1 MPVQKT
7 KRDFPL
13 ERIRNIGIIAHIDAG
28 KTTTT
33 ERILFYTGKTYK
45 IGNIDEGTTVTDW
58 MEQERERGITIVSA
72 AITTFWIPKSG
83 PFKDMET
90 RINLIDTPGHV
101 DFTAEV
107 ERSLRVLDG
116 GVIVLDSSSGVQSQ
130 TETVWR
136 QANKYSVPLIAFANK
151 MDVVGADFLGT
162 IQSARDKLGAN
173 ALAYNLPIGRE
184 NEFKGV
190 VDLLTKKA
198 YIWPARNASPARK
211 DNSVSGGQS
220 DAGGEGDDTGAKFH
234 EVEIPAEMKAEV
246 ENKREKLVEEISGT
260 DDTLMEKYLGGQE
273 ISIEELKAALRKAVI
288 ANKIVPVLAGSSLRN
303 KGVQLMLDAV
313 VEYLPSPQ
321 DIATVSG
328 INPKTEE
335 LEERKTNPEAP
346 LSALAFKIQ
355 VDPHVGKLTFIRIYS
370 GTLKSGTY
378 IYNSTKRI
386 KERVGRLLLMHAN
399 DREEIEEAFAGEIVA
414 AVGLKDTVTGDTL
427 CGETAAIIL
436 ENITFPDPVISLAIE
451 PKTKSDQEKLGYALQ
466 RLAEEDPTFR
476 IKSDQE
482 TGQTII
488 AGMGELQLEIL
499 VDRMKREFKVEAN
512 VGKPQVAYKETI
524 TKEATGE
531 GKYIRQTGGRGQY
544 GHCLLRIE
552 PLPRGSGR
560 EFESKV
566 VGGAIPREFIP
577 PIEKGVIEKED
588 TGILA
593 GYPLTD
599 IKVTVYDGS
608 FHDVD
613 SSEIAF
619 KIAASL
625 GLSEAA
631 RQAEMIL
638 LEPIMK
644 VEVTTPEE
652 FLGDIIGDLSSKRA
666 QILSSETKNNAR
678 VVISL
683 VPLAEMHGYA
693 TAIRSMS
700 QGRATYY
707 MEADH
712 YEQVP
717 QNITQKIVE
726 SSGFTG
732 RVER

>member
-1 MPVQKT
+1 MAVTKT

-13 ERIRNIGIIAHIDAG
+13 DRIRNIGIIAHIDAG

-33 ERILFYTGKTYK
+33 ERILFYTGRTYK
-45 IGNIDEGTTVTDW
+45 IGDIDEGTTTTDW
-58 MEQERERGITIVSA
+58 MEQEKERGITIVSA
-72 AITTFWIPKSG
+72 AITTFWTVKRNEG
-83 PFKDMET
+83 LFKDLET

-136 QANKYSVPLIAFANK
+136 QANKYNVPLIAFANK
-151 MDVVGADFLGT
+151 MDVVGADFHGT
-162 IQSARDKLGAN
+162 IQSARDRLGAN
-173 ALAYNLPIGRE
+173 ALAYNLPIGKE
-184 NEFKGV
+184 NDFRGV
-190 VDLLTKKA
+190 VDLITKKA
-198 YIWPARNASPARK
+198 YIW
-211 DNSVSGGQS
+211 Q
-220 DAGGEGDDTGAKFH
+220 GDPSATIGISETGAKFV
-234 EVEIPAEMKAEV
+234 EAEIPQDMAADV
-246 ENKREKLVEEISGT
+246 EKYREKLVEEISGT
-260 DDTLMEKYLGGQE
+260 DDLLMEKYLGQE
-273 ISIEELKAALRKAVI
+273 QISIEELKKALRKAVI
-288 ANKIVPVLAGSSLRN
+288 NNKIVPVLAGSSLRN
-303 KGVQLMLDAV
+303 KGVQPMLDSV

-321 DIATVSG
+321 DITSVSAIDPETG
-328 INPKTEE
+328 EDV
-335 LEERKTNPEAP
+335 ERKANPQAP

-355 VDPHVGKLTFIRIYS
+355 VDPHVGKLTYVRIYS
-370 GTLKSGTY
+370 GTLKSGSY
-378 IYNSTKRI
+378 VYNSTKQI

-399 DREEIEEAFAGEIVA
+399 EREEIETALSGEIVA
-414 AVGLKDTVTGDTL
+414 AVGLKDTVTGNTL
-427 CGETAAIIL
+427 CDDSAPIIL
-436 ENITFPDPVISLAIE
+436 ESISFPDPVISLAIE
-451 PKTKSDQEKLGYALQ
+451 PKTKSDQEKLGYCLQ
-466 RLAEEDPTFR
+466 RLSEEDPTFR
-476 IKSDQE
+476 VKSDLE

-499 VDRMKREFKVEAN
+499 VERMRREFKVDAN
-512 VGKPQVAYKETI
+512 VGQPQVAYKETI
-524 TKEATGE
+524 TKQAIGE

-552 PLPRGSGR
+552 PLPRGQGR
-560 EFESKV
+560 EFVSEV

-625 GLSEAA
+625 GLSEACKKA
-631 RQAEMIL
+631 DMIL

-652 FLGDIIGDLSSKRA
+652 FLGEIIGDLSSKRA
-666 QILSSETKNNAR
+666 QILSSESRGNAR
-678 VVISL
+678 VVLAL
-683 VPLAEMHGYA
+683 VPLAQMHGYA

-712 YEQVP
+712 YEPVP
-717 QNITQKIVE
+717 ANITQKIVE

-732 RVER
+732 RVEH

>member
-1 MPVQKT
+1 MAATKT

-13 ERIRNIGIIAHIDAG
+13 DRIRNIGIIAHIDAG

-33 ERILFYTGKTYK
+33 ERILFYTGRTYK
-45 IGNIDEGTTVTDW
+45 IGNIDEGTTTTDW
-58 MEQERERGITIVSA
+58 MEQEKERGITIVSA
-72 AITTFWIPKSG
+72 AITTFWTPTTG
-83 PFKDMET
+83 PFKDQEI

-116 GVIVLDSSSGVQSQ
+116 GVIVLDAASGVQSQ

-136 QANKYSVPLIAFANK
+136 QANKYKVPLVAFANK
-151 MDVVGADFLGT
+151 MDVVGADFHGT

-173 ALAYNLPIGRE
+173 ALAYNVPIGKE
-184 NEFKGV
+184 NDFKGV

-198 YIWPARNASPARK
+198 FIW
-211 DNSVSGGQS
+211 
-220 DAGGEGDDTGAKFH
+220 EGDNTGAKFT
-234 EVEIPAEMKAEV
+234 EVDIPSDMVTEV
-246 ENKREKLVEEISGT
+246 DEYREKLVEEIAGT
-260 DDTLMEKYLGGQE
+260 DDILMEKYLGGEE
-273 ISIEELKAALRKAVI
+273 ISIEELKKALRAAVI
-288 ANKIVPVLAGSSLRN
+288 DNKIVPVFAGSSLRN
-303 KGVQLMLDAV
+303 KGVQPVLDAV

-321 DIATVSG
+321 DIVAVSG
-328 INPKTEE
+328 YKPGIDLASGEPM
-335 LEERKTNPEAP
+335 EERKADPSAP
-346 LSALAFKIQ
+346 LASLAFKIQ
-355 VDPHVGKLTFIRIYS
+355 VDPHVGKLTYIRIYS
-370 GTLKSGTY
+370 GTLKSGSY
-378 IYNSTKRI
+378 IYNANKQI

-399 DREEIEEAFAGEIVA
+399 DREEIDEAYAGEIVA
-414 AVGLKDTVTGDTL
+414 AVGLKDTITGDTL
-427 CGETAAIIL
+427 CDENAPIIL
-436 ENITFPDPVISLAIE
+436 ENITFPEPVISLAIE

-476 IKSDQE
+476 VKSDQE

-488 AGMGELQLEIL
+488 AGMGELQLEVL

-512 VGKPQVAYKETI
+512 VGQPQVAYKETI
-524 TKEATGE
+524 TREARGE

-552 PLPRGSGR
+552 PLPRGQGR
-560 EFESKV
+560 EFESAI

-593 GYPLTD
+593 GYPVTD
-599 IKVTVYDGS
+599 IKVSVYDGS

-613 SSEIAF
+613 SSEMAF
-619 KIAASL
+619 KIAGSL
-625 GLSEAA
+625 GLSDAAA
-631 RQAEMIL
+631 RAEMIL

-644 VEVTTPEE
+644 VEVITPEE

-666 QILSSETKNNAR
+666 QISSSDSRGNAK
-678 VVISL
+678 VVIAL

-712 YEQVP
+712 YETVP
-717 QNITQKIVE
+717 SNITQKIVE
-726 SSGFTG
+726 TSGFTG

>member
-1 MPVQKT
+1 MAIQKT

-13 ERIRNIGIIAHIDAG
+13 DRIRNIGIIAHIDAG

-33 ERILFYTGKTYK
+33 ERILFYTGRTYK

-72 AITTFWIPKSG
+72 AITAFWTVKKG
-83 PFKDMET
+83 LFEGQEM

-116 GVIVLDSSSGVQSQ
+116 AVIVLDSSSGVQSQ

-136 QANKYSVPLIAFANK
+136 QANKYNVPLIAFANK
-151 MDVVGADFLGT
+151 MDVVGADFMAT
-162 IQSARDKLGAN
+162 IQSARDRLGAN
-173 ALAYNLPIGRE
+173 AIAYNLPIGKE
-184 NEFKGV
+184 NDFAGV
-190 VDLLTKKA
+190 VDLLTEKA
-198 YIWPARNASPARK
+198 IIW
-211 DNSVSGGQS
+211 
-220 DAGGEGDDTGAKFH
+220 EGDETGAKFT
-234 EVEIPAEMKAEV
+234 EVEIPADMVGQVKEA
-246 ENKREKLVEEISGT
+246 REKLVEEISGT
-260 DDTLMEKYLGGQE
+260 DDVLMEKYLSGEKIGV
-273 ISIEELKAALRKAVI
+273 EELKLALRSAVI
-288 ANKIVPVLAGSSLRN
+288 ANKIVPVMAGSSLRN
-303 KGVQLMLDAV
+303 KGVQPMLDSV

-321 DIATVSG
+321 DIAIVSG
-328 INPKTEE
+328 HNPKTGEN
-335 LEERKTNPEAP
+335 EERKANPGAA

-355 VDPHVGKLTFIRIYS
+355 VDPHVGKLTYIRVYS
-370 GTLKSGTY
+370 GTLKSGSY
-378 IYNSTKRI
+378 VYNSTKQI
-386 KERVGRLLLMHAN
+386 NERVGRLLLMHAN
-399 DREEIEEAFAGEIVA
+399 DREEIDEAFAGEIVA
-414 AVGLKDTVTGDTL
+414 AVGLKDTITGNTL
-427 CGETAAIIL
+427 CDEAAPIIL
-436 ENITFPDPVISLAIE
+436 ESISFPDPVISLAIE

-466 RLAEEDPTFR
+466 RLAEEDPTLR
-476 IKSDQE
+476 VKSDLE

-499 VDRMKREFKVEAN
+499 VDRMKREFKLEAN
-512 VGKPQVAYKETI
+512 VGQPQVAYKETI
-524 TKEATGE
+524 TKLAEGE

-544 GHCLLRIE
+544 GHCLLKIE
-552 PLPRGSGR
+552 PLPRGQGR
-560 EFESKV
+560 EFVSEV

-593 GYPLTD
+593 GYPVTD

-608 FHDVD
+608 YHDVD

-631 RQAEMIL
+631 KKADLIL

-652 FLGDIIGDLSSKRA
+652 FLGEIIGDLSSKRA
-666 QILSSETKNNAR
+666 QILSSETRGNAR
-678 VVISL
+678 VVIAL

-712 YEQVP
+712 YEPVP
-717 QNITQKIVE
+717 QNITQKIIE

-732 RVER
+732 RVEH

>member
-1 MPVQKT
+1 MAVTKT

-13 ERIRNIGIIAHIDAG
+13 DRIRNIGIIAHIDAG

-72 AITTFWIPKSG
+72 AITAFWTVKAG
-83 PFKDMET
+83 LFENQET
-90 RINLIDTPGHV
+90 RVNLIDTPGHV

-116 GVIVLDSSSGVQSQ
+116 AVIVLDSSSGVQSQ

-136 QANKYSVPLIAFANK
+136 QANKYSVPLIAFSNK
-151 MDVVGADFLGT
+151 MDVIGADFAAT
-162 IQSARDKLGAN
+162 IKSARDRLGAN
-173 ALAYNLPIGRE
+173 AIAYNLPIGKE
-184 NEFKGV
+184 NDFKGV
-190 VDLLTKKA
+190 VDLLTEKA
-198 YIWPARNASPARK
+198 IIW
-211 DNSVSGGQS
+211 
-220 DAGGEGDDTGAKFH
+220 EGDETGAKFH
-234 EVEIPAEMKAEV
+234 ETEIPVDMVDQVKEA
-246 ENKREKLVEEISGT
+246 REKLVEEISGT
-260 DDTLMEKYLGGQE
+260 DDVLMEKYLGGEE
-273 ISIEELKAALRKAVI
+273 ITVTELKEALRRAVI
-288 ANKIVPVLAGSSLRN
+288 ESKIVPVMAGSSLRN
-303 KGVQLMLDAV
+303 KGVQPMLDSV
-313 VEYLPSPQ
+313 IEYLPSPQ
-321 DIATVSG
+321 DIAIISG
-328 INPKTEE
+328 INPKTGET
-335 LEERKTNPEAP
+335 EERKVDPGAP

-355 VDPHVGKLTFIRIYS
+355 VDPHVGKLTYIRVYS
-370 GTLKSGTY
+370 GTLKSGSY
-378 IYNSTKRI
+378 VYNSTKQI
-386 KERVGRLLLMHAN
+386 NERVGRLLLMYAN
-399 DREEIEEAFAGEIVA
+399 DREEIDEAFAGEIVA
-414 AVGLKDTVTGDTL
+414 AVGLKDTITGNTL
-427 CGETAAIIL
+427 CDESAPIIL
-436 ENITFPDPVISLAIE
+436 ESISFPDPVISLAIE

-476 IKSDQE
+476 VKSDQE

-499 VDRMKREFKVEAN
+499 VDRMKREFKLEAN
-512 VGKPQVAYKETI
+512 VGQPQVAYKETI
-524 TKEATGE
+524 TKLAEGE

-552 PLPRGSGR
+552 PLPRGQGR
-560 EFESKV
+560 EFVSEV
-566 VGGAIPREFIP
+566 VGGAIPREFIS

-593 GYPLTD
+593 GYPVTD

-631 RQAEMIL
+631 KKADMIL

-652 FLGDIIGDLSSKRA
+652 FLGEMIGDLSSKRA
-666 QILSSETKNNAR
+666 QILSSETKGNAR
-678 VVISL
+678 VVIAL

-712 YEQVP
+712 YEPVP
-717 QNITQKIVE
+717 SNITQKIVE

-732 RVER
+732 RVEH

>member
-1 MPVQKT
+1 MAVTKT

-13 ERIRNIGIIAHIDAG
+13 DRIRNIGIIAHIDAG

-33 ERILFYTGKTYK
+33 ERILFYTGRSYK

-72 AITTFWIPKSG
+72 AITTFWTVKKDQG
-83 PFKDMET
+83 LFKDLET

-116 GVIVLDSSSGVQSQ
+116 AVIVLDSSSGVQSQ

-136 QANKYSVPLIAFANK
+136 QANKYGVPLIAFANK
-151 MDVVGADFLGT
+151 MDVVGADFMAT
-162 IQSARDKLGAN
+162 IQSARDRLGAN
-173 ALAYNLPIGRE
+173 AVAYNLPIGKE
-184 NEFKGV
+184 NDFKGV
-190 VDLLTKKA
+190 VDLLTQKA
-198 YIWPARNASPARK
+198 YEWM
-211 DNSVSGGQS
+211 
-220 DAGGEGDDTGAKFH
+220 GDETGAMFN
-234 EVEIPAEMKAEV
+234 EIEIPSDMADSVKIA
-246 ENKREKLVEEISGT
+246 REKLVEEISGC
-260 DDTLMEKYLGGQE
+260 DDVLMEKYLGGQE
-273 ISIEELKAALRKAVI
+273 MSVEELKIALRKAVI
-288 ANKIVPVLAGSSLRN
+288 GNKIVPVMAGSSLRN
-303 KGVQLMLDAV
+303 KGVQPMLDSV

-321 DIATVSG
+321 DIISFKG
-328 INPKTEE
+328 KNPKTGEE
-335 LEERKTNPEAP
+335 EERKSDPSAP

-355 VDPHVGKLTFIRIYS
+355 VDPHVGKLTYIRVYS

-378 IYNSTKRI
+378 VYNSTKQI

-399 DREEIEEAFAGEIVA
+399 DREEIDEAYAGEIVA
-414 AVGLKDTVTGDTL
+414 AVGLKDTITGDTL
-427 CGETAAIIL
+427 CDENALIVL
-436 ENITFPDPVISLAIE
+436 ESINFPDPVISLAIE
-451 PKTKSDQEKLGYALQ
+451 PKTKSDQEKLGYALN

-476 IKSDQE
+476 VKSDPE

-499 VDRMKREFKVEAN
+499 VERMKREFKVDAN
-512 VGKPQVAYKETI
+512 VGQPQVAYKETI
-524 TKEATGE
+524 TKAAEGE

-544 GHCLLRIE
+544 GHCLLKIE
-552 PLPRGSGR
+552 PLPRGLGR
-560 EFESKV
+560 EFESAV

-613 SSEIAF
+613 SSEVAF

-631 RQAEMIL
+631 KKADMIL

-644 VEVTTPEE
+644 VEVTTPDE
-652 FLGDIIGDLSSKRA
+652 FMGDVIGDLSSKRA
-666 QILSSETKNNAR
+666 QILGSYKRGNYT
-678 VVISL
+678 VIDAL

-693 TAIRSMS
+693 TALRSMS
-700 QGRATYY
+700 QGRAGYY

-712 YEQVP
+712 YDPVP
-717 QNITQKIVE
+717 KNITEKIVE
-726 SSGFTG
+726 TSGFTG
-732 RVER
+732 RVEH

>member
-1 MPVQKT
+1 MAIVKT

-13 ERIRNIGIIAHIDAG
+13 DRIRNIGIIAHIDAG

-33 ERILFYTGKTYK
+33 ERILFYTGRTYK

-72 AITTFWIPKSG
+72 AITAFWTVKKG
-83 PFKDMET
+83 RFEGEEM

-116 GVIVLDSSSGVQSQ
+116 AVIVLDSSSGVQSQ

-136 QANKYSVPLIAFANK
+136 QANKYSVPLIAFSNK
-151 MDVVGADFLGT
+151 MDVVGADYVAT
-162 IQSARDKLGAN
+162 IQSARDRLGAN
-173 ALAYNLPIGRE
+173 AIAYNLPIGKE
-184 NEFKGV
+184 NDFKGV
-190 VDLLTKKA
+190 IDLLTQKA
-198 YIWPARNASPARK
+198 LIW
-211 DNSVSGGQS
+211 
-220 DAGGEGDDTGAKFH
+220 EGDETGAKFH
-234 EVEIPAEMKAEV
+234 EAEIPADMAEEV
-246 ENKREKLVEEISGT
+246 KTAREKLVEEIAGT
-260 DDTLMEKYLGGQE
+260 DDVLMEKYLGGEE
-273 ISIEELKAALRKAVI
+273 ISVTDLKMALRRAVI
-288 ANKIVPVLAGSSLRN
+288 ANKIVPVMAGSSLRN
-303 KGVQLMLDAV
+303 KGVQPMLDAV

-321 DIATVSG
+321 DIGMITG
-328 INPKTEE
+328 INPTTGEQ
-335 LEERKTNPEAP
+335 EERKNDSSAP
-346 LSALAFKIQ
+346 LGALAFKIQ
-355 VDPHVGKLTFIRIYS
+355 VDPHVGKLTYIRVYS
-370 GTLKSGTY
+370 GTLKSGSY
-378 IYNSTKRI
+378 VYNSTKQIRERI
-386 KERVGRLLLMHAN
+386 GRLLLMHAN
-399 DREEIEEAFAGEIVA
+399 DREEIDEAYAGEIVA
-414 AVGLKDTVTGDTL
+414 AVGLKDTVTGNTL
-427 CGETAAIIL
+427 CDDNAPIIL
-436 ENITFPDPVISLAIE
+436 ESISFPEPVISLAIE

-466 RLAEEDPTFR
+466 RLSEEDPTFR
-476 IKSDQE
+476 VKSDPE

-499 VDRMKREFKVEAN
+499 VDRMKREFKLEAN
-512 VGKPQVAYKETI
+512 VGQPQVAYKETI
-524 TKEATGE
+524 TQTATGE

-552 PLPRGSGR
+552 PLPRGQGR
-560 EFESKV
+560 EFVSEI
-566 VGGAIPREFIP
+566 VGGAIPREFIG

-593 GYPLTD
+593 GYPVTD
-599 IKVTVYDGS
+599 IKVAVYDGS

-613 SSEIAF
+613 SSEISF

-631 RQAEMIL
+631 KKADMIL

-644 VEVTTPEE
+644 VEVTTPDE

-666 QILSSETKNNAR
+666 QILSSETRGNAR
-678 VVISL
+678 VVIAL

-712 YEQVP
+712 YETVP
-717 QNITQKIVE
+717 QNITQKIIE

-732 RVER
+732 RVEH

>member
-1 MPVQKT
+1 MAVIKT

-13 ERIRNIGIIAHIDAG
+13 DRIRNIGIIAHIDAG

-33 ERILFYTGKTYK
+33 ERILFYTGRTYK
-45 IGNIDEGTTVTDW
+45 IGDIDEGTTTTDW

-72 AITTFWIPKSG
+72 AITTFWIVKKDHG
-83 PFKDMET
+83 LFKDLET

-136 QANKYSVPLIAFANK
+136 QANKYNVPLIAFSNK
-151 MDVVGADFLGT
+151 MDVVGADFHGT
-162 IQSARDKLGAN
+162 IQSARDRLGAN

-184 NEFKGV
+184 NDFKGV
-190 VDLLTKKA
+190 VDLLTRKA
-198 YIWPARNASPARK
+198 YIW
-211 DNSVSGGQS
+211 
-220 DAGGEGDDTGAKFH
+220 EGDETGAKFH
-234 EVEIPAEMKAEV
+234 DIEIPSDMIADVDKY
-246 ENKREKLVEEISGT
+246 REKLVEEIAGS
-260 DDTLMEKYLGGQE
+260 DDALMEKYLGGEE
-273 ISIEELKAALRKAVI
+273 IPIEELKKALRKAI
-288 ANKIVPVLAGSSLRN
+288 INNKIVPVLAGSSLRN
-303 KGVQLMLDAV
+303 KGVQLMLDSV

-321 DIATVSG
+321 DINEFKG
-328 INPKTEE
+328 INPQTQAEEIRKAAATE
-335 LEERKTNPEAP
+335 P
-346 LSALAFKIQ
+346 LAALAFKIQ
-355 VDPHVGKLTFIRIYS
+355 VDPHVGKLTFIRVYS
-370 GTLKSGTY
+370 GTLKSGSY
-378 IYNSTKRI
+378 IYNATKQI

-399 DREEIEEAFAGEIVA
+399 DREEIDEAYPGEIVA
-414 AVGLKDTVTGDTL
+414 AVGLKDTITGDTL
-427 CGETAAIIL
+427 CDETSPIIL
-436 ENITFPDPVISLAIE
+436 ESISFPEPVISLAIE
-451 PKTKSDQEKLGYALQ
+451 PKTKSDQEKLGFALQ

-476 IKSDQE
+476 VKSDPE
-482 TGQTII
+482 TQQTII

-512 VGKPQVAYKETI
+512 VGQPQVAYKETI
-524 TKEATGE
+524 TKPSAGE
-531 GKYIRQTGGRGQY
+531 GKYIRQTGGHGQY

-552 PLPRGSGR
+552 PLPRGTGR
-560 EFESKV
+560 EFESAI
-566 VGGAIPREFIP
+566 VGGAIPREFIS
-577 PIEKGVIEKED
+577 PIEKGCLEKED

-593 GYPLTD
+593 GYPVTD

-613 SSEIAF
+613 SSEMAF

-631 RQAEMIL
+631 KGAGMIL

-652 FLGDIIGDLSSKRA
+652 FLGEIIGDLSSKRA
-666 QILSSETKNNAR
+666 QIVSSETRGNAR
-678 VVISL
+678 VVL
-683 VPLAEMHGYA
+683 AYVPLAEMHGYA

-712 YEQVP
+712 YEPVP
-717 QNITQKIVE
+717 ANITAKIVE

-732 RVER
+732 RVEH

>member
-1 MPVQKT
+1 MAVQKT

-13 ERIRNIGIIAHIDAG
+13 DRIRNIGIIAHIDAG

-33 ERILFYTGKTYK
+33 ERILFYTGRTYK
-45 IGNIDEGTTVTDW
+45 IGDIDEGTTVTDW
-58 MEQERERGITIVSA
+58 MDQERERGITIVSA

-83 PFKDMET
+83 PFKDQEI

-136 QANKYSVPLIAFANK
+136 QANKYNVPLIAFSNK
-151 MDVVGADFLGT
+151 MDVVGADFHGT
-162 IQSARDKLGAN
+162 IKSARDRLGAN
-173 ALAYNLPIGRE
+173 AVAYNLPIGKE
-184 NEFKGV
+184 NQFSGV

-198 YIWPARNASPARK
+198 FIW
-211 DNSVSGGQS
+211 
-220 DAGGEGDDTGAKFH
+220 EGDPSTLLGTGTGAKFT
-234 EVEIPAEMKAEV
+234 EAEV
-246 ENKREKLVEEISGT
+246 PQDMVDQVKQAREKLVEEISGT
-260 DDTLMEKYLGGQE
+260 DDILMEKYLGGQE
-273 ISIEELKAALRKAVI
+273 ISVEELKKALRKAVI
-288 ANKIVPVLAGSSLRN
+288 ENKIVPVLAGSSLRN
-303 KGVQLMLDAV
+303 KGVQPMLDCV

-321 DIATVSG
+321 DINEVTG
-328 INPKTEE
+328 QNPKTQEE
-335 LEERKTNPEAP
+335 DKRLADPTAP

-355 VDPHVGKLTFIRIYS
+355 VDPHVGKLTYIRVYS

-378 IYNSTKRI
+378 VYNSTKQI
-386 KERVGRLLLMHAN
+386 NERVGRLLLMHAN
-399 DREEIEEAFAGEIVA
+399 DREEIDEAYAGEIVA
-414 AVGLKDTVTGDTL
+414 AVGLKDTVTGNTL
-427 CGETAAIIL
+427 CDETAPIIL
-436 ENITFPDPVISLAIE
+436 ESITFPDPVISLAIE
-451 PKTKSDQEKLGYALQ
+451 PKTKSDQEKLGYALN

-476 IKSDQE
+476 VKSDLE

-488 AGMGELQLEIL
+488 AGMGELQLEVL

-512 VGKPQVAYKETI
+512 VGQPQVAYKETI
-524 TKEATGE
+524 TKEAEGE

-552 PLPRGSGR
+552 PLPRGQGR
-560 EFESKV
+560 EFVSEV

-599 IKVTVYDGS
+599 IKVIVYDGS

-631 RQAEMIL
+631 KKADMIL

-652 FLGDIIGDLSSKRA
+652 FLGEIIGDLSSKRA
-666 QILSSETKNNAR
+666 QILSSESRGNAR
-678 VVISL
+678 VVLAL

-700 QGRATYY
+700 QGRSTYY

-712 YEQVP
+712 YEPVP
-717 QNITQKIVE
+717 AQITAKIVE
-726 SSGFTG
+726 TSGFTG
-732 RVER
+732 RVEH

>member
-1 MPVQKT
+1 MAVTKT

-13 ERIRNIGIIAHIDAG
+13 DRIRNIGIIAHIDAG

-58 MEQERERGITIVSA
+58 MEQEKERGITIVSA
-72 AITTFWIPKSG
+72 AITTFWTPTSG
-83 PFKDMET
+83 PFTDQEI
-90 RINLIDTPGHV
+90 RINIIDTPGHV

-116 GVIVLDSSSGVQSQ
+116 GVIVLDASSGVQSQ

-136 QANKYSVPLIAFANK
+136 QANKYEVPLIAFANK

-162 IQSARDKLGAN
+162 IQSAREKLGAN
-173 ALAYNLPIGRE
+173 ALAYNFPIGSE
-184 NEFKGV
+184 NSFKGV

-198 YIWPARNASPARK
+198 LIW
-211 DNSVSGGQS
+211 
-220 DAGGEGDDTGAKFH
+220 GDSETGAKFVEGDVPVDMTL
-234 EVEIPAEMKAEV
+234 EVEKH
-246 ENKREKLVEEISGT
+246 REKLVEEIAGT
-260 DDTLMEKYLGGQE
+260 DDILMEKYLRGEE
-273 ISIEELKAALRKAVI
+273 ISVEDLKIALRQAVI
-288 ANKIVPVLAGSSLRN
+288 ENKIVPVFAGSSLRN
-303 KGVQLMLDAV
+303 KGVQPMLDAV
-313 VEYLPSPQ
+313 VEFLPSPQ
-321 DIATVSG
+321 DITSITAKDV
-328 INPKTEE
+328 KTEE
-335 LEERKTNPEAP
+335 NVEIKNGDKAAP
-346 LSALAFKIQ
+346 LSTLAFKIQ
-355 VDPHVGKLTFIRIYS
+355 VDPHVGKLTYIRGYS
-370 GTLKSGTY
+370 GTLKSGSY
-378 IYNSTKRI
+378 VYNATKQI

-399 DREEIEEAFAGEIVA
+399 DREEIDEAYAGEIVA
-414 AVGLKDTVTGDTL
+414 AVGLKDTITGDTL
-427 CGETAAIIL
+427 CDETRPLIL
-436 ENITFPDPVISLAIE
+436 ESITFPEPVISLAIE

-466 RLAEEDPTFR
+466 RLSEEDPTFR
-476 IKSDQE
+476 VKSDQE

-488 AGMGELQLEIL
+488 AGMGELQLEVL
-499 VDRMKREFKVEAN
+499 VERMKREFSVEAN
-512 VGKPQVAYKETI
+512 VGQPQVAYKETL
-524 TKEATGE
+524 TKEARGE

-560 EFESKV
+560 EFVSEI
-566 VGGAIPREFIP
+566 VGGAIPREFIV
-577 PIEKGVIEKED
+577 PIEKGVAEKED

-593 GYPLTD
+593 GFPVTD

-613 SSEIAF
+613 SSEMAF
-619 KIAASL
+619 KIAGSL
-625 GLSEAA
+625 GLSDAA
-631 RQAEMIL
+631 TRADMIL

-652 FLGDIIGDLSSKRA
+652 FLGEIIGDLSSKRA
-666 QILSSETKNNAR
+666 QISSSDARGNAK
-678 VVISL
+678 VVIAL

-712 YEQVP
+712 YEPVP
-717 QNITQKIVE
+717 SNITQKIIE
-726 SSGFTG
+726 TSGFTG

>member
-1 MPVQKT
+1 MATPKT
-7 KRDFPL
+7 KRDFPIS
-13 ERIRNIGIIAHIDAG
+13 RIRNIGIIAHIDAG

-72 AITTFWIPKSG
+72 AVTTFWIPKSG
-83 PFKDMET
+83 IFKDAEI
-90 RINLIDTPGHV
+90 RINIIDTPGHV

-116 GVIVLDSSSGVQSQ
+116 GVIVLDAASGVQSQ

-136 QANKYSVPLIAFANK
+136 QANKYKVPLIAFANK
-151 MDVVGADFLGT
+151 MDVVGADFHGT
-162 IQSARDKLGAN
+162 IQSARDRLGAN
-173 ALAYNLPIGRE
+173 ALAYNLPIGKE
-184 NEFKGV
+184 NDFKGV
-190 VDLLTKKA
+190 VDLLTRKA
-198 YIWPARNASPARK
+198 YVW
-211 DNSVSGGQS
+211 SG
-220 DAGGEGDDTGAKFH
+220 DETGAKFEEAEIPSDMAS
-234 EVEIPAEMKAEV
+234 EVEK
-246 ENKREKLVEEISGT
+246 NREKLVEEISGT
-260 DDTLMEKYLGGQE
+260 RDDLMEKYLGGQE
-273 ISIEELKAALRKAVI
+273 ISVEELQKALRKAVI
-288 ANKIVPVLAGSSLRN
+288 DNKIVPVLAGSSLRN
-303 KGVQLMLDAV
+303 KGVQPMLDAA

-321 DIATVSG
+321 DIAAADSIV
-328 INPKTEE
+328 
-335 LEERKTNPEAP
+335 P
-346 LSALAFKIQ
+346 LSALVFKIQ
-355 VDPHVGKLTFIRIYS
+355 VDPHVGKLTYIRVYS
-370 GTLKSGTY
+370 GTLKSGSY
-378 IYNSTKRI
+378 IYNSTKQL

-399 DREEIEEAFAGEIVA
+399 DREEIDEAFAGEIVA
-414 AVGLKDTVTGDTL
+414 AVGLKDSVTGDTL
-427 CGETAAIIL
+427 CDETAPIIL
-436 ENITFPDPVISLAIE
+436 ESISFPDPVISLAIE

-476 IKSDQE
+476 IKSDVE

-488 AGMGELQLEIL
+488 SGMGELQLEIL
-499 VDRMKREFKVEAN
+499 VERMHREFKVDAN
-512 VGKPQVAYKETI
+512 VGAPQVAYKETI
-524 TKEATGE
+524 TKVAEGE

-560 EFESKV
+560 EFESEI
-566 VGGAIPREFIP
+566 VGGTIPREFIP

-599 IKVTVYDGS
+599 IKVAVYDGS
-608 FHDVD
+608 FHEVD

-631 RQAEMIL
+631 KKADMIL

-666 QILSSETKNNAR
+666 QIMSSDNRGNVK
-678 VVISL
+678 VVIAL

-712 YEQVP
+712 YEPVP
-717 QNITQKIVE
+717 QNITQKIIE

>member
-1 MPVQKT
+1 MAVPKT

-13 ERIRNIGIIAHIDAG
+13 DRIRNIGIIAHIDAG

-72 AITTFWIPKSG
+72 AITAFWTVKKG
-83 PFKDMET
+83 LFEGNEM

-116 GVIVLDSSSGVQSQ
+116 AVIVLDSSSGVQSQ

-136 QANKYSVPLIAFANK
+136 QANKYSVPLIAFSNK
-151 MDVVGADFLGT
+151 MDVVGADFAAT
-162 IQSARDKLGAN
+162 IQSARDRLGAN
-173 ALAYNLPIGRE
+173 AIAYNLPIGKE
-184 NEFKGV
+184 NDFKGV
-190 VDLLTKKA
+190 VDLLTQKA
-198 YIWPARNASPARK
+198 LIW
-211 DNSVSGGQS
+211 
-220 DAGGEGDDTGAKFH
+220 EGDQTGAKFNET
-234 EVEIPAEMKAEV
+234 EVPADMVDAVKVA
-246 ENKREKLVEEISGT
+246 REKLVEEIAGS
-260 DDTLMEKYLGGQE
+260 DDVLMEKYLNGE
-273 ISIEELKAALRKAVI
+273 VITITELKEALRKAVI
-288 ANKIVPVLAGSSLRN
+288 ESKIVPVFAGSSLRN
-303 KGVQLMLDAV
+303 KGVQPMLDAV

-321 DIATVSG
+321 DVYVTSG
-328 INPKTEE
+328 INPKTGGS
-335 LEERKTNPEAP
+335 EERKGDPAAP

-355 VDPHVGKLTFIRIYS
+355 VDPHVGKLTYIRVYS
-370 GTLKSGTY
+370 GTLKSGSY
-378 IYNSTKRI
+378 VYNSTKQVN
-386 KERVGRLLLMHAN
+386 ERVGRLLLMHAN
-399 DREEIEEAFAGEIVA
+399 DREEIDEAYAGEIVA
-414 AVGLKDTVTGDTL
+414 AVGLKDTITGNTL
-427 CGETAAIIL
+427 CDESALIIL
-436 ENITFPDPVISLAIE
+436 ESISFPDPVISLAIE

-476 IKSDQE
+476 VKSDAD

-499 VDRMKREFKVEAN
+499 VDRMKREFKLEAN
-512 VGKPQVAYKETI
+512 VGQPQVAYKETI
-524 TKEATGE
+524 TKYAEGE

-544 GHCLLRIE
+544 GHCLLKIE
-552 PLPRGSGR
+552 PLPRGQGR
-560 EFESKV
+560 EFVSAI

-577 PIEKGVIEKED
+577 PIEKGVLEKED

-593 GYPLTD
+593 GYPVTD

-631 RQAEMIL
+631 KKADMIL

-652 FLGDIIGDLSSKRA
+652 FLGEIIGDLSSKRA
-666 QILSSETKNNAR
+666 QILSSETSGNAR
-678 VVISL
+678 VVLAL

-712 YEQVP
+712 YEPVP
-717 QNITQKIVE
+717 NNITQKIIE
-726 SSGFTG
+726 TSGFTG
-732 RVER
+732 RVEH

>member
-1 MPVQKT
+1 MPNIKT

-13 ERIRNIGIIAHIDAG
+13 DRIRNIGIIAHIDAG

-72 AITTFWIPKSG
+72 AITAFWTVKKG
-83 PFKDMET
+83 LFEGLET

-116 GVIVLDSSSGVQSQ
+116 AVIVLDSSSGVQSQ

-136 QANKYSVPLIAFANK
+136 QANKYNVPLIAFSNK
-151 MDVVGADFLGT
+151 MDVVGADFQAT
-162 IQSARDKLGAN
+162 IQSARDRLGAN
-173 ALAYNLPIGRE
+173 AIAYNLPIGKE
-184 NEFKGV
+184 NDFKGV
-190 VDLLTKKA
+190 VDLLSEKA
-198 YIWPARNASPARK
+198 ITW
-211 DNSVSGGQS
+211 
-220 DAGGEGDDTGAKFH
+220 EGDETGAKFH
-234 EVEIPAEMKAEV
+234 EIDIPADMVEV
-246 ENKREKLVEEISGT
+246 VKVAREKLVEEIAGT
-260 DDTLMEKYLGGQE
+260 DDVLMGKYLEGKE
-273 ISIEELKAALRKAVI
+273 ITVQELKQALRKAVI
-288 ANKIVPVLAGSSLRN
+288 GNKIVPVLAGSSLRN
-303 KGVQLMLDAV
+303 KGVQSMLDAV

-328 INPKTEE
+328 YNPKTGDP
-335 LEERKTNPEAP
+335 EERKADSTA
-346 LSALAFKIQ
+346 LLAALAFKIQ
-355 VDPHVGKLTFIRIYS
+355 VDPHVGKLTYIRVYS
-370 GTLKSGTY
+370 GTLKSGSY
-378 IYNSTKRI
+378 VYNATKQIR
-386 KERVGRLLLMHAN
+386 ERVGRLLLMHAN
-399 DREEIEEAFAGEIVA
+399 DREEIDEAFAGEIVA
-414 AVGLKDTVTGDTL
+414 AVGLKDTVTGNTL
-427 CGETAAIIL
+427 CDENTPIIL
-436 ENITFPDPVISLAIE
+436 ESISFPDPVISLAIE

-466 RLAEEDPTFR
+466 RLSEEDPTFR
-476 IKSDQE
+476 VKSDQE

-499 VDRMKREFKVEAN
+499 VDRMKREFKLEAN
-512 VGKPQVAYKETI
+512 VGQPQVAYKETI
-524 TKEATGE
+524 TQIAKGE

-552 PLPRGSGR
+552 PLPRGTGR
-560 EFESKV
+560 EFVSEI

-593 GYPLTD
+593 GYPVTD
-599 IKVTVYDGS
+599 IKVAVYDGS

-613 SSEIAF
+613 SSEVAF

-631 RQAEMIL
+631 KKADMIL

-652 FLGDIIGDLSSKRA
+652 FLGEIIGDLSSKRA
-666 QILSSETKNNAR
+666 QILSSETKGNAR
-678 VVISL
+678 VVLAL

-712 YEQVP
+712 YETVP
-717 QNITQKIVE
+717 QNITQKIIE

-732 RVER
+732 RVEH

>member
-1 MPVQKT
+1 MAIQKT

-13 ERIRNIGIIAHIDAG
+13 DHIRNIGIIAHIDAG

-58 MEQERERGITIVSA
+58 MEQEKERGITIVSA
-72 AITTFWIPKSG
+72 AITTFW
-83 PFKDMET
+83 KDF
-90 RINLIDTPGHV
+90 RINIIDTPGHV

-116 GVIVLDSSSGVQSQ
+116 GVIVLDASSGVQSQ

-173 ALAYNLPIGRE
+173 AIAYNLPIGKE
-184 NEFKGV
+184 NDFKGV
-190 VDLLTKKA
+190 VDLLTQKA
-198 YIWPARNASPARK
+198 IIW
-211 DNSVSGGQS
+211 
-220 DAGGEGDDTGAKFH
+220 EGDETGAKFH
-234 EVEIPAEMKAEV
+234 ETEISADMVDLVKIH
-246 ENKREKLVEEISGT
+246 REKLVEEISGT
-260 DDTLMEKYLGGQE
+260 DDVLMEKFLEGQE
-273 ISIEELKAALRKAVI
+273 INVEELKKALRVAVI

-303 KGVQLMLDAV
+303 KGVQPMLDCV

-321 DIATVSG
+321 DVTALSG
-328 INPKTEE
+328 IDP
-335 LEERKTNPEAP
+335 LPQSP

-355 VDPHVGKLTFIRIYS
+355 VDPHVGKLTYIRVYS
-370 GTLKSGTY
+370 GTLKSGSY
-378 IYNSTKRI
+378 VYNVTKQLR
-386 KERVGRLLLMHAN
+386 ERVGRLLLMHAN
-399 DREEIEEAFAGEIVA
+399 DREEIDEAFAGEIVA
-414 AVGLKDTVTGDTL
+414 AVGLKDTITGNTL
-427 CGETAAIIL
+427 CDESAPIIL
-436 ENITFPDPVISLAIE
+436 ESISFPDPVISLAIE

-476 IKSDQE
+476 VKSDPE

-499 VDRMKREFKVEAN
+499 VDRMKREFKLEAN
-512 VGKPQVAYKETI
+512 VGQPQVAYKETI
-524 TKEATGE
+524 TKIAEGE

-552 PLPRGSGR
+552 PLPRGTGR
-560 EFESKV
+560 EFVSEI
-566 VGGAIPREFIP
+566 VGGAIPREFIS

-593 GYPLTD
+593 GYPVTD
-599 IKVTVYDGS
+599 IKVAVYDGS

-613 SSEIAF
+613 SSEVAF

-631 RQAEMIL
+631 KKADMIL

-644 VEVTTPEE
+644 VEVTTPDE
-652 FLGDIIGDLSSKRA
+652 FLGEIIGDLSSKRA
-666 QILSSETKNNAR
+666 QILSSETRGNAR
-678 VVISL
+678 VVVAL

-712 YEQVP
+712 YETVP
-717 QNITQKIVE
+717 QNVTQKIIE

-732 RVER
+732 RVEH